1 MTTMV
6 SCPRCGQR
14 MSDDFLCCAR
24 CRRHFFGGSV
34 LRAVVTLL
42 LLFVSVT
49 LPAGLVP
56 GWPLVLGVISAW
68 VAVDLLRVRRL
79 RRRLEAQ
86 ERRAEVQ
93 AAVAQKA
100 ATALW
105 WTKHDRIS

>member
-1 MTTMV
+1 
-6 SCPRCGQR
+6 

-24 CRRHFFGGSV
+24 CRRHFFHGSV

-49 LPAGLVP
+49 LPVGLVP
-56 GWPLVLGVISAW
+56 GWPLVLGAISAW

-79 RRRLEAQ
+79 RLRLEAR
-86 ERRAEVQ
+86 ERQAEAQ
-93 AAVAQKA
+93 AAGAQKA

>member
-1 MTTMV
+1 MRT
-6 SCPRCGQR
+6 
-14 MSDDFLCCAR
+14 
-24 CRRHFFGGSV
+24 
-34 LRAVVTLL
+34 VVTLM

-56 GWPLVLGVISAW
+56 GWPVVLGVITAW

-86 ERRAEVQ
+86 EKQAEARA
-93 AAVAQKA
+93 AGAQKA

>member
-1 MTTMV
+1 M
-6 SCPRCGQR
+6 
-14 MSDDFLCCAR
+14 
-24 CRRHFFGGSV
+24 
-34 LRAVVTLL
+34 RAVVTLL

-56 GWPLVLGVISAW
+56 GWPVVLGVIAAW
-68 VAVDLLRVRRL
+68 VAVDLLRVRRR

-86 ERRAEVQ
+86 EKQAEAARA
-93 AAVAQKA
+93 AGAQKA

>member
-1 MTTMV
+1 M
-6 SCPRCGQR
+6 
-14 MSDDFLCCAR
+14 
-24 CRRHFFGGSV
+24 
-34 LRAVVTLL
+34 RAVVTLL

-56 GWPLVLGVISAW
+56 GWPVVLGVISAW
-68 VAVDLLRVRRL
+68 VVVDLLRVRRL

-86 ERRAEVQ
+86 EKQ
-93 AAVAQKA
+93 AGAQKA